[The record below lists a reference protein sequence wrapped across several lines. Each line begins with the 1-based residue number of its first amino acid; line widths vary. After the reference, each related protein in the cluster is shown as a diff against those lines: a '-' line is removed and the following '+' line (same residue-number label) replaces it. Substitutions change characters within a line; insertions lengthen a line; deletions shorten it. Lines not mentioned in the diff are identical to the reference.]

1 MKASVSRRDFL
12 KLAGAAAATAAIVK
26 SPLAKLAPHTDLGNG
41 YISSEP
47 IYVGLGSKV
56 PGGMTEV
63 EGSGYARQEI
73 TFKEVDG
80 ALVSEGQVPFPQA
93 TGSWG
98 VVNVAGVFLGNK
110 LIATSN
116 FWRGDTFINDG
127 DTAMIEDMEVRRE
140 L

>member
-1 MKASVSRRDFL
+1 MKAIVSRRDFL
-12 KLAGAAAATAAIVK
+12 KMSAAAAAAIAIAK

-47 IYVGLGSKV
+47 IYIGLGKKI
-56 PGGMTEV
+56 PGGMHEV
-63 EGSGYARQEI
+63 DGSGYTRQEI

-80 ALVSEGQVPFPQA
+80 ALVSDGAVPFPQA

-98 VVNVAGVFLGNK
+98 IVNVAGIFLGDQ

-140 L
+140 